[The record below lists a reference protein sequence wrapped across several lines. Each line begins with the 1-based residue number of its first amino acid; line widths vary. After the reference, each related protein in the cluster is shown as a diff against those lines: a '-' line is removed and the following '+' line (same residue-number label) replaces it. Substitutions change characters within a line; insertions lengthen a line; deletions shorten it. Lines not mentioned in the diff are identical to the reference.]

1 MSGPWDALGEGF
13 ARAAELYV
21 TKKLGTRKLDLL
33 EKALGFKQNLGNE
46 KNNLKNYF
54 YNQELDG
61 DTDTIYHSPNIKMEW
76 EKALNAPLLTKENT
90 IQKLMKRA
98 RTPRELGNPRPIKY
112 IDSINTNI

>member
-33 EKALGFKQNLGNE
+33 EKALGFKQNLEKE

-61 DTDTIYHSPNIKMEW
+61 NTDTIYQSPDLKTEW
-76 EKALNAPLLTKENT
+76 EKALNLPLHTKENT
-90 IQKLMKRA
+90 MQKLMRRA
-98 RTPRELGNPRPIKY
+98 RTPLQLGNPRPMKY
-112 IDSINTNI
+112 IDSTNTNI